1 MLRPWSIALF
11 APLLALALPACE
23 RHGVAAEA
31 GVAPTTDLVKVESP
45 AAAAGAAN
53 LRLFGRV
60 GFAPGASYAVRAPLS
75 GYVRTV
81 DVSVGQEVV
90 KGTLLATIQSK
101 DAAAARA
108 ELAQAKTELDLAK
121 TNHDR
126 LVALRKDGAA
136 TDKEVREAEA
146 NLHKEQTEYARAAE
160 AVAALGLSGGSAATY
175 ELRAS
180 AAGRVLT
187 RGIAPGE
194 RVGPED
200 AKETFLVGDTSKLVV
215 IGAVFE
221 RDMGSIEKGAKAS
234 FTVTSIPGVTFA
246 AKVGTVGDVLDPASH
261 TLEVRF
267 ELDGADSRLRSE
279 MATTI
284 LVERK
289 LSAAATVP
297 ASALFLHHDQFVVM
311 VQENGAFVRRKVVP
325 GPVIGDRIA
334 ILEGV
339 ATTDRIVVEGALLVD
354 SELDRVLDP

>member
-1 MLRPWSIALF
+1 MSFRALLF
-11 APLLALALPACE
+11 LLGGLSLATQGCE

-31 GVAPTTDLVKVESP
+31 GVPPNDLVKLESP
-45 AAAAGAAN
+45 AAASGAAN
-53 LRLFGRV
+53 LRMFGRV

-121 TNHDR
+121 TNLDR

-146 NLHKEQTEYARAAE
+146 NWHKEQVEYARAAE
-160 AVAALGLSGGSAATY
+160 AVAALGLSSGGSAATY

-180 AAGRVLT
+180 GPGRVLT
-187 RGIAPGE
+187 RSIASGE

-200 AKETFLVGDTSKLVV
+200 AKEAFLVGDTSKLVV
-215 IGAVFE
+215 IGAVYE
-221 RDMGSIEKGAKAS
+221 RDMGSIVKGAKAT
-234 FTVTSIPGVTFA
+234 FTVSSLPGDTFT

-267 ELDGADSRLRSE
+267 ELDAADARLRAE

-311 VQENGAFVRRKVVP
+311 VQDKGVFVRRKVVP

-334 ILEGV
+334 LLEGV
-339 ATTDRIVVEGALLVD
+339 TTTDKVVVEGALLVD
-354 SELDRVLDP
+354 AELDRVLDP